1 MIAYL
6 VYILGEEKIEIVS
19 ESQKVRQFLG
29 TLIKS
34 YYPDMR
40 MVIGQL
46 QTACVGGRLDVDE
59 VVINNKEIVHN
70 TLSHF
75 LNLVNST
82 NTPLQTY
89 NNEILSFGN
98 NGNLSEL
105 CSVMGL
111 ATGILNF
118 IIDNCNASSDDLM
131 ALIEYIY
138 KIEHSVD
145 QETMMFGFMLKVKS
159 MNLQL

>member
-1 MIAYL
+1 
-6 VYILGEEKIEIVS
+6 
-19 ESQKVRQFLG
+19 
-29 TLIKS
+29 
-34 YYPDMR
+34 
-40 MVIGQL
+40 
-46 QTACVGGRLDVDE
+46 
-59 VVINNKEIVHN
+59 
-70 TLSHF
+70 
-75 LNLVNST
+75 
-82 NTPLQTY
+82 
-89 NNEILSFGN
+89 
-98 NGNLSEL
+98 
-105 CSVMGL
+105 MGL